1 MAGIHGYSRALACS
15 AATCM
20 CEIIVGKSA
29 KAIYNVRPMGEIG
42 NNLMIDEKDARILEI
57 LQQDGR
63 MTNVE
68 LARRV
73 ELTPSATLE
82 RVRKLEERGLV
93 KGYRAVLDPHALGL
107 GLVAFIFVRVDER
120 DDVVG
125 SAEATAE
132 ALAELPSVQELHH
145 LAGEDCFLLKVRA
158 RDTDDLY
165 RILRDELGQFKSIR
179 STRTTIVL
187 KTVKES
193 GLLPLDRVKGE

>member
-1 MAGIHGYSRALACS
+1 M
-15 AATCM
+15 
-20 CEIIVGKSA
+20 
-29 KAIYNVRPMGEIG
+29 
-42 NNLMIDEKDARILEI
+42 DEKDLKILEL

-68 LARRV
+68 LARAV

-93 KGYRAVLDPHALGL
+93 RGYMAVLDPQPLGL
-107 GLVAFIFVRVDER
+107 GLLAFIFLRVDSPEDIMGAADQTGER
-120 DDVVG
+120 
-125 SAEATAE
+125 
-132 ALAELPSVQELHH
+132 LAALPSVLELHH

-165 RILRDELGQFKSIR
+165 RFLKEDLGQIKNIR

-187 KTVKES
+187 QTVKETARLAVNRRPAVVVEGS
-193 GLLPLDRVKGE
+193 